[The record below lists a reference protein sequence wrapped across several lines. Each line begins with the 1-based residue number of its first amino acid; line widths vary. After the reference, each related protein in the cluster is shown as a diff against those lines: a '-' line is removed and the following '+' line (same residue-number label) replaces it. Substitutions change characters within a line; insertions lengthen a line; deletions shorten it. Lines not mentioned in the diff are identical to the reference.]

1 MFHYPFA
8 EEIDDLNKVKPDFLY
23 TVTFRRNWRAILIV
37 WLSDYAI
44 QYYVPKGVSRKLAQ
58 AVLEYECYRHL
69 AECGRERSLF
79 ESYDDEY
86 LSDLEVDVKKAFKAF
101 WKYLRDGDDGQSVSK
116 GAGSQKT

>member
-1 MFHYPFA
+1 MFHYPLA
-8 EEIDDLNKVKPDFLY
+8 EEIDDLNEVKPDFLY
-23 TVTFRRNWRAILIV
+23 TVTFRRNWMAILIV

-86 LSDLEVDVKKAFKAF
+86 STDLEEDAEKAFKAF
-101 WKYLRDGDDGQSVSK
+101 WKYLRDGDDDAGQTVNKS
-116 GAGSQKT
+116 

>member
-8 EEIDDLNKVKPDFLY
+8 EEIDDLNEVKPDFLY
-23 TVTFRRNWRAILIV
+23 TVTFRRNWMAILIV

-86 LSDLEVDVKKAFKAF
+86 STDLEEDAEKAF
-101 WKYLRDGDDGQSVSK
+101 
-116 GAGSQKT
+116 